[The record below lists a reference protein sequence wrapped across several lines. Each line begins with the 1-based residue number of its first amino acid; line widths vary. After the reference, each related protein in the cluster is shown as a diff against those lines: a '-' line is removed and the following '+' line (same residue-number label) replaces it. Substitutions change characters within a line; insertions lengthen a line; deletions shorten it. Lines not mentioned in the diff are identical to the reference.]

1 MERRRYSTPRTPFQP
16 PGLSRLSQEVIVDDV
31 DSEMYP
37 IQINEENP
45 LQHNSATI
53 HSPTPIF
60 NYKQPYAN
68 MYDDINTP
76 LLASNAPQMVEL
88 PSRNTTSDILIG
100 SAPRSRSEI
109 PRGPHGPQSPSINSN
124 FLPQPGAGASARRPN
139 STAAIAHHSMDLSP
153 ASAKT
158 FKAPL
163 LTPAGTDS
171 RFPKSRTEHPF
182 AKGFETPQWHRLA
195 VHLTLCAIGYPFLL
209 LFVSASRGKSLFWA
223 RLLIGVGCGLLGGML
238 GWNLV
243 KMARRILEAASTVLF
258 LVCYIFSHQHL
269 L

>member
-1 MERRRYSTPRTPFQP
+1 MERRRYSAPRSPFQP

-31 DSEMYP
+31 DSEMYS
-37 IQINEENP
+37 IQIDEETP

-60 NYKQPYAN
+60 DYKQPYAN
-68 MYDDINTP
+68 TYDDIDTP
-76 LLASNAPQMVEL
+76 LLALNAPYIVAL
-88 PSRNTTSDILIG
+88 PSHTTASNILIG

-109 PRGPHGPQSPSINSN
+109 PRGPLGPQSASINSN
-124 FLPQPGAGASARRPN
+124 SLPQPGAGAAARRPN

-153 ASAKT
+153 AAAKI

-171 RFPKSRTEHPF
+171 RFPRSRTEHPF
-182 AKGFETPQWHRLA
+182 AKGYEPPQWRRLA
-195 VHLTLCAIGYPFLL
+195 AHLTLCALGYPFLL
-209 LFVSASRGKSLFWA
+209 LFVSASKGKSLFWA
-223 RLLIGVGCGLLGGML
+223 RLLVGVGCGLLGGML

-243 KMARRILEAASTVLF
+243 KMARRILEAASTALF
-258 LVCYIFSHQHL
+258 LICCIFAH
-269 L
+269 